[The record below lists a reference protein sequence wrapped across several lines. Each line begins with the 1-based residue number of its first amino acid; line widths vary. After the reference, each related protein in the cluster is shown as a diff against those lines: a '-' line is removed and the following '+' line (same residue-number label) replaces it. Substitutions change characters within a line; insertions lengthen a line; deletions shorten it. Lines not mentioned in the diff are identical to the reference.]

1 MAFDKVFLNITIAIL
16 RQIINYL
23 LLFLHFIY
31 FSERNRFMNSA
42 DLRVSRKNIIP
53 IALSSL
59 LGGFLNG
66 FLGAAGG
73 IFLGLALTKI
83 FSSKST
89 QRHDRRDIYANVQ
102 IAMICSSLISLV
114 IYSCQ
119 GNTSYGKFSQFALP
133 AMLGGTAGSI
143 LLRKMNSDTIEKL
156 FAVLVIWS
164 GIKMAFG

>member
-1 MAFDKVFLNITIAIL
+1 
-16 RQIINYL
+16 
-23 LLFLHFIY
+23 
-31 FSERNRFMNSA
+31 MNSA
-42 DLRVSRKNIIP
+42 DLCISRKNIIP

-89 QRHDRRDIYANVQ
+89 KQHDRRDIYANVQ

-114 IYSCQ
+114 IYSYQ
-119 GNTSYGKFSQFALP
+119 GNVDYGKFSQFALP
-133 AMLGGTAGSI
+133 AMLGGMAGSV
-143 LLRKMNSDTIEKL
+143 LLRKMNSDVIEKL
-156 FAVLVIWS
+156 FAILVIWL